1 MMKDR
6 IKQVME
12 WTGLSQQDFANKLGI
27 SPASLSSIF
36 NGRTNPTN
44 NHVQAIHR
52 SFPEIDIN
60 WLLFGEGEMFCKAM
74 TSPSVGGETGSNGM
88 NAGGENINNN
98 PASSNP
104 QNGGFQQGS
113 IFPDDAFSVQP
124 DGKQAASG
132 SSAASSYSSPLKEEL
147 ALLQAKSKLMESM
160 NKVDKAPRKIK
171 EIRVFYDDGTYES
184 FIPSS
189 K

>member
-1 MMKDR
+1 MKDR

-60 WLLFGEGEMFCKAM
+60 WLLFGEGEMFCRTAAA
-74 TSPSVGGETGSNGM
+74 SSVGDGTGAVGG
-88 NAGGENINNN
+88 NAGVDNVNNTST
-98 PASSNP
+98 SSNP
-104 QNGGFQQGS
+104 QSGGFQQGS
-113 IFPDDAFSVQP
+113 IFPDEAFNVQL
-124 DGKQAASG
+124 DGKPAPAASA
-132 SSAASSYSSPLKEEL
+132 SAPSYSSPLKEEL

-160 NKVDKAPRKIK
+160 NKIDKAPRKIK

-184 FIPSS
+184 FSPSS